1 MPAVSKA
8 QQRLFGLV
16 KAVKSGDVKS
26 SAVSKDVKDIAK
38 SMSTK
43 EIDKFAGTKHKGLP
57 EKKKKEESVQIEELR
72 NTIREVINQSII
84 SEALPTSNAH
94 PWVLKSMEELRDDLD
109 FYLGP
114 KNQYAGSKIDFNL
127 LKKKM
132 NELTKLINKYNP

>member
-8 QQRLFGLV
+8 QQKLFGLV
-16 KAVKSGDVKS
+16 KAVKSGKVKPS
-26 SAVSKDVKDIAK
+26 TVSKDVKDIAK

-43 EIDKFAGTKHKGLP
+43 EVDKFAGTKHKDLP
-57 EKKKKEESVQIEELR
+57 EKKKKDESVQIKELR
-72 NTIREVINQSII
+72 SIIREVIKRSII

-114 KNQYAGSKIDFNL
+114 KNQYAGSKIDFKL